1 MKENV
6 VKLEDLRKFQILLDN
21 VLEVEMEFWDNFYTL
36 LKVKMVRLKDVVFV
50 INNKYI
56 DKETIVKHR

>member
-1 MKENV
+1 
-6 VKLEDLRKFQILLDN
+6 
-21 VLEVEMEFWDNFYTL
+21 MEFWDNFYTL